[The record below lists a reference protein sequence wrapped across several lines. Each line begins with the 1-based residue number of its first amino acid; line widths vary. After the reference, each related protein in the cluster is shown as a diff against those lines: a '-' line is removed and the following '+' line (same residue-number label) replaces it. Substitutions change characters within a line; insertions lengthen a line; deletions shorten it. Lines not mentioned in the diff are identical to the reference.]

1 MYITSFTFINYSNNI
16 INICRFLFVIVLIV
30 NNVTVPIIF
39 VVVVVIIIIIIII
52 IITFYIVFLS
62 VLSSPIQCLFD
73 ILYICSSI
81 FLKKFG
87 NASTKMFNGKTAN
100 QLLASDC

>member
-30 NNVTVPIIF
+30 VNNVIVPIVF
-39 VVVVVIIIIIIII
+39 VVIIIIIIII
-52 IITFYIVFLS
+52 IITFYIVFFSL
-62 VLSSPIQCLFD
+62 LSSSIQCLFD
-73 ILYICSSI
+73 IFYICSSI